1 MALTVGDM
9 LSAEGGL
16 RRGGAWAPALGRAA
30 VAALVF
36 LGAALLFRAQ
46 GFRSSVLDPDEGLY
60 MVQAASWLRGGWPF
74 IAVWDMHPLG
84 APAMLAVA
92 KALVP
97 DPVLALRLAGVVA
110 VAATAVGLRAIALTL
125 GAGPVAG
132 LAAGLL
138 YVAHTTVL
146 GGLATNTEILFAPW
160 ITLAAF
166 LLLREARREAPP
178 RPAFVFAAGLSVGA
192 ALLIKQVAALEASAL
207 WLAMVAGAWAAGRL
221 SPARLLLLALVFA
234 AGAGLPTGLVA
245 LGYLLAGEFE
255 PWAHGN
261 FWAPLFYGAVAD
273 GAPGPREGIA
283 LALPHLAFLGFAAL
297 GLLLGGREAR
307 RAAWPLLAWFAGA
320 LASVLAPWKF
330 WDHYFLILF
339 PPLCLL
345 AALGLATAVERWAL
359 PVHRGRALGAVAA
372 ILVAMPLV
380 GGLSPRIAHG
390 LGLRAADPP
399 RQVAELAADILD
411 PGQALFIANWHP
423 ITYVLAGREPPT
435 RFAFP
440 GHLTGLHAGLTGID
454 ADAELARVL
463 DGTPAVIVV
472 SRPRWTQMRP
482 EARAAIEAALA
493 ARYEIAGRVEDE
505 GGVVEVW
512 RLR

>member
-1 MALTVGDM
+1 MLTAD
-9 LSAEGGL
+9 GGL
-16 RRGGAWAPALGRAA
+16 RRSGAWAPSLGRAA
-30 VAALVF
+30 VAALAL

-74 IAVWDMHPLG
+74 VAVWDMHPLG
-84 APAMLAVA
+84 APAMLAVV
-92 KALVP
+92 KGLVP

-110 VAATAVGLRAIALTL
+110 VTATAVGLRAIALML
-125 GAGPVAG
+125 GAGRVAA

-160 ITLAAF
+160 VTLAAF
-166 LLLREARREAPP
+166 LLLREARREASP
-178 RPAFVFAAGLSVGA
+178 RPALVFAAGIAIGA
-192 ALLIKQVAALEASAL
+192 ALLVKQVAALEASAL
-207 WLAMVAGAWAAGRL
+207 WLAMVAAAWAAGRL
-221 SPARLLLLALVFA
+221 RPGRVLLLALVFA
-234 AGAGLPTGLVA
+234 AGSGLPTGLVA
-245 LGYLLAGEFE
+245 FGYLLAGQFE

-297 GLLLGGREAR
+297 GLLLGGRERR
-307 RAAWPLLAWFAGA
+307 RAALPLLAWLAGA

-345 AALGLATAVERWAL
+345 AALGLAAAAERWVLAAHRAPAL
-359 PVHRGRALGAVAA
+359 AAVAA
-372 ILVAMPLV
+372 ILVAMPV
-380 GGLSPRIAHG
+380 VAGLSPRLAHG
-390 LGLRAADPP
+390 FGLRAADPP
-399 RQVAELAADILD
+399 RQVAELARDILD
-411 PGQALFIANWHP
+411 PGQTLFVANWHP

-463 DGTPAVIVV
+463 ARTPAVIVV
-472 SRPRWTQMRP
+472 SRPRWEQMRP
-482 EARAAIEAALA
+482 EAGAAIEATLA
-493 ARYEIAGRVEDE
+493 ARYELAGHVEDE